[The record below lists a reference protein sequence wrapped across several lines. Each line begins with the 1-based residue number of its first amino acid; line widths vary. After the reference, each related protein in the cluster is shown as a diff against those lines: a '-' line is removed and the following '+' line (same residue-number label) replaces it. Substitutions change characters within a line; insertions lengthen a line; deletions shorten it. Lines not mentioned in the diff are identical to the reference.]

1 MDESIRVVA
10 LIDMDAFYTQVEER
24 EQPHLRGKPLAVVQF
39 TPSTTIVG
47 QSIAVNYPARGFGI
61 KRGMDCTEVAAGVE
75 KGDISKYRDAS
86 CEIFKVLVEFSEHIV
101 VEKASV
107 DEAFLDLTEEC
118 ERELEKRTT
127 DEWIQ
132 KLIAESAEL
141 LPSTFLVSES
151 DRQQTLDKMSMER
164 VNSLKSWLNT
174 TCRQSRQQLS
184 IAIGATV
191 VERIRKRI
199 KDATQFNCS
208 AGIAHNKILAKLVCA
223 RHKPACQTIIVPQNL
238 TTLYAETPIKSVRN
252 LGGKFGGRLMRLFN
266 AQTMADLRHI
276 SRDKLLANFHPK
288 NVEWLTRLLEG
299 TNDEPICPN
308 LQPKSLGVSKNFA
321 GANMLTTIM
330 AVRKWIQALSN
341 ELSKRLVQDD
351 DKYGRVAQTLVIGF
365 STGVGE
371 HNVRTLHLPN
381 YTAASIQ
388 QTCWNFMKPFNREK
402 DGLTWYPHVG
412 CMYMSAS
419 RFETD
424 FETVDEPLN
433 CSGNDDDDDVVFLIE
448 QNLRKQCDGRALESV
463 DEDGG
468 VHNDHQPA
476 DEPDNEIV
484 ILEVTTS
491 SSSNDDIL
499 AANHGRKKNGRRRKQ
514 QQNFAINFATIRH
527 RRRSSTRRITEFFR
541 KDFGCVAESSDC
553 CGSDDEIVILEER
566 NSSRDNLLTARQRTD
581 ALLVEAE
588 HVDNI
593 AGVRD
598 VENQENAKM

>member
-1 MDESIRVVA
+1 MSG
-10 LIDMDAFYTQVEER
+10 TQV
-24 EQPHLRGKPLAVVQF
+24 
-39 TPSTTIVG
+39 
-47 QSIAVNYPARGFGI
+47 
-61 KRGMDCTEVAAGVE
+61 
-75 KGDISKYRDAS
+75 
-86 CEIFKVLVEFSEHIV
+86 
-101 VEKASV
+101 
-107 DEAFLDLTEEC
+107 AFLDLTEEC

-127 DEWIQ
+127 DEWVQ

-141 LPSTFLVSES
+141 LASTFLVSES

-164 VNSLKSWLNT
+164 LNSLKSWLST
-174 TCRQSRQQLS
+174 TCRQSRQQLC

-223 RHKPACQTIIVPQNL
+223 RHKPACQSIIVPQNL
-238 TTLYAETPIKSVRN
+238 TKLYEETPIKSVRN

-266 AQTMADLRHI
+266 AQTMADLRDIPRDKLLANFHPKNVEWLTRLLEGLFQRQNLFARGWDCDLRDI
-276 SRDKLLANFHPK
+276 PRDKLLANFHPK

-321 GANMLTTIM
+321 GANMLITIM
-330 AVRKWIQALSN
+330 AVRKWIQALCN
-341 ELSKRLVQDD
+341 ELSKRLAQDD

-365 STGVGE
+365 TTGVGE

-419 RFETD
+419 RFETVCRSTRRITEFFRRD
-424 FETVDEPLN
+424 FEAVDEPLN
-433 CSGNDDDDDVVFLIE
+433 CLGNDDDDDVVFLIE
-448 QNLRKQCDGRALESV
+448 RNLRKQCDGRALESV
-463 DEDGG
+463 EEDG

-476 DEPDNEIV
+476 ADGPDNEVV

-491 SSSNDDIL
+491 SSSNDDIA
-499 AANHGRKKNGRRRKQ
+499 AANHGRKKNGRRHKQ
-514 QQNFAINFATIRH
+514 QQKIAINFATIRH

-566 NSSRDNLLTARQRTD
+566 NSSSDNLLTTLR
-581 ALLVEAE
+581 VEAE
-588 HVDNI
+588 HVDTN

-598 VENQENAKM
+598 DENQENAIVTM

>member
-1 MDESIRVVA
+1 MRKLCPIIHLCRV
-10 LIDMDAFYTQVEER
+10 
-24 EQPHLRGKPLAVVQF
+24 
-39 TPSTTIVG
+39 
-47 QSIAVNYPARGFGI
+47 PAI
-61 KRGMDCTEVAAGVE
+61 EGVE

-127 DEWIQ
+127 DEWVQ

-164 VNSLKSWLNT
+164 LNSLKSWLST
-174 TCRQSRQQLS
+174 TCRQSRQQLC

-223 RHKPACQTIIVPQNL
+223 RHKPACQSIIVPQNL
-238 TTLYAETPIKSVRN
+238 TKLYEETPIKSVRN

-266 AQTMADLRHI
+266 AQTMSDLRDI
-276 SRDKLLANFHPK
+276 PRDKLLANFHPK
-288 NVEWLTRLLEG
+288 NVEWLTQLLEG
-299 TNDEPICPN
+299 TNEEPICPN

-330 AVRKWIQALSN
+330 AVRKWIQALCN
-341 ELSKRLVQDD
+341 ELSKRLAQDD

-365 STGVGE
+365 TTGVGE

-419 RFETD
+419 RFETVCRSTRRITEFFRRD
-424 FETVDEPLN
+424 FEAVDEPLN

-463 DEDGG
+463 EEDG

-476 DEPDNEIV
+476 DGPDNEVV

-491 SSSNDDIL
+491 SSSTEDI
-499 AANHGRKKNGRRRKQ
+499 AVAKHDRKKNGRRHKQ
-514 QQNFAINFATIRH
+514 QQKIAINFATIRH

-553 CGSDDEIVILEER
+553 CGSDNEIVILEER
-566 NSSRDNLLTARQRTD
+566 NSSSDNLLTTLQRTD

-588 HVDNI
+588 HVDN

-598 VENQENAKM
+598 DENQENAIVTM